1 MIWYNGRVIKPE
13 ELPGEIS
20 TSGVHVYE
28 GVRSH
33 LAQGRPAL
41 FRFYDHMVRFY
52 HSASASGLYI
62 PFTEEEILE
71 GIRNLF
77 REKGLSQAYIRLE
90 TISARDKTQP
100 ASVIINAEE
109 RAFFYQEEATTKGRD
124 VEEEGIEAM
133 IYPLNKRT
141 LAQHSLA
148 QVKGSRGISSFYIG
162 QMARGQ
168 GYATALLLYE
178 DNWVGEAAEANIFWA
193 NEGVLYT
200 PPRYAP
206 ILLGITRDTVIK
218 LAQDN
223 GIALRED
230 NINAEEIINVE
241 EIFLTGTATGIIP
254 VVKVGDKEITL
265 GQSGPLTRRIQRL
278 YRECC
283 QGLLPP
289 SHSWLTC
296 L

>member
-1 MIWYNGRVIKPE
+1 MDRAEAYKPV
-13 ELPGEIS
+13 PPANNA
-20 TSGVHVYE
+20 Y
-28 GVRSH
+28 RSDPDS
-33 LAQGRPAL
+33 LLSFDG
-41 FRFYDHMVRFY
+41 
-52 HSASASGLYI
+52 
-62 PFTEEEILE
+62 
-71 GIRNLF
+71 
-77 REKGLSQAYIRLE
+77 KGY
-90 TISARDKTQP
+90 ISA
-100 ASVIINAEE
+100 A
-109 RAFFYQEEATTKGRD
+109 RAAKLTGYSPD
-124 VEEEGIEAM
+124 
-133 IYPLNKRT
+133 
-141 LAQHSLA
+141 
-148 QVKGSRGISSFYIG
+148 YIG

-254 VVKVGDKEITL
+254 VVKV
-265 GQSGPLTRRIQRL
+265 
-278 YRECC
+278 
-283 QGLLPP
+283 
-289 SHSWLTC
+289 
-296 L
+296 